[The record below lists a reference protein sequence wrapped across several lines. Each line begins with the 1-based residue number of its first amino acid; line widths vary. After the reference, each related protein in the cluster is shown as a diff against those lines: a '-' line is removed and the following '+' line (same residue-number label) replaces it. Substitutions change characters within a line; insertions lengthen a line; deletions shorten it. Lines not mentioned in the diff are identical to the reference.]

1 MAQGASQRLVWAV
14 DVLDVRP
21 GDRVLEVGCGHGV
34 AVTLVAERL
43 DGGRIVALDRSE
55 TMIAMA
61 RRRNAEHLASG
72 RVQLQAAALEHA
84 DLGAERFDKVFAV
97 HVAAFWREPRR
108 TLGAV
113 RQHLAPGGALYLFSQ
128 SPGWSSPEA
137 ARSFAAGVG
146 GVLHEHGFA
155 VEDVRVGDL
164 RPPAVAVIARPA
176 PARSAS

>member
-1 MAQGASQRLVWAV
+1 MAHGASQRLIWAV
-14 DVLDVRP
+14 DLLGVRP

-43 DGGRIVALDRSE
+43 DGGRIVALDRSK

-61 RRRNAEHLASG
+61 RRRNAEHVDAG
-72 RVQLQAAALEHA
+72 RAELVAVALEDA
-84 DLGAERFDKVFAV
+84 DLGDERFDKVFAV
-97 HVAAFWREPRR
+97 HVAAFWRQAER
-108 TLGAV
+108 TLGVV
-113 RQHLAPGGALYLFSQ
+113 RAHLAPGGALYLFSQ

-137 ARSFAAGVG
+137 ARSFAAGVA

-176 PARSAS
+176 